1 MGEIKDNK
9 NTAFTAAKVTLEILA
24 CIATGQKVRA
34 KSEVKSANEP
44 DGLCGLTH
52 RFPNLEAKKGIIIA
66 LR

>member
-1 MGEIKDNK
+1 M
-9 NTAFTAAKVTLEILA
+9 
-24 CIATGQKVRA
+24 RA

-52 RFPNLEAKKGIIIA
+52 RFPNLEAKKGINIA